1 MRPHAPVPSI
11 PGAVLGVPGPGGQV
25 LEQGGQGQVADSRS
39 QEIQQLELAEILK
52 QQELIL

>member
-11 PGAVLGVPGPGGQV
+11 PGAVSGVPGPGGQV
-25 LEQGGQGQVADSRS
+25 PEPGGQGQVADSRS